1 MRPSFPI
8 EMKSESDSHTIHFA
22 HYAAKL
28 ERHLRN
34 NGITCHDADLVIE
47 ESSVL
52 YFEKV
57 RAHQNSLLRIL
68 KKRQPSDL
76 FVDSACK
83 AIRKLLPGAQDTFGS
98 ETQVAACIR

>member
-1 MRPSFPI
+1 
-8 EMKSESDSHTIHFA
+8 MKSESDSHTIHFA

>member
-1 MRPSFPI
+1 
-8 EMKSESDSHTIHFA
+8 MKSESDGHSVHFA

-52 YFEKV
+52 YFEKL
-57 RAHQNSLLRIL
+57 RAKEGSLFRLIR
-68 KKRQPSDL
+68 RQDPADL
-76 FVDSACK
+76 FVEAACK
-83 AIRKLLPGAQDTFGS
+83 AIKKLLPGAQDTFGS
-98 ETQVAACIR
+98 SGEVNRCIR

>member
-1 MRPSFPI
+1 
-8 EMKSESDSHTIHFA
+8 MKSESDGHSVHFA

-52 YFEKV
+52 YFERL
-57 RAHQNSLLRIL
+57 RARENSLLRLI
-68 KKRQPSDL
+68 KKHEPSEL
-76 FVDSACK
+76 FVEAACK
-83 AIRKLLPGAQDTFGS
+83 AIKKLLPGADSTFGS
-98 ETQVAACIR
+98 QSAVERCIR